1 MLRTKCRSGLLLL
14 LVCALSAAD
23 SGAQT
28 PDPLVG
34 TWTGALD
41 AAPNV
46 KLRVAFNM
54 TVDAAGQR
62 TVTMDSP
69 DQGVKGIPV
78 ASAELKDGTVT
89 IVVPAIAGTYT
100 GRMSADGKSIEG
112 TWSQGG
118 ASLPL
123 RLERSAPSS

>member
-1 MLRTKCRSGLLLL
+1 M
-14 LVCALSAAD
+14 
-23 SGAQT
+23 
-28 PDPLVG
+28 
-34 TWTGALD
+34 
-41 AAPNV
+41 
-46 KLRVAFNM
+46 KLRVAFNI

-62 TVTMDSP
+62 TVMMDSR

-78 ASAELKDGTVT
+78 ASAELKDGAVT
-89 IVVPAIAGTYT
+89 ITVPAVAGSYA
-100 GRMSADGKSIEG
+100 GRMSADAKSIEG